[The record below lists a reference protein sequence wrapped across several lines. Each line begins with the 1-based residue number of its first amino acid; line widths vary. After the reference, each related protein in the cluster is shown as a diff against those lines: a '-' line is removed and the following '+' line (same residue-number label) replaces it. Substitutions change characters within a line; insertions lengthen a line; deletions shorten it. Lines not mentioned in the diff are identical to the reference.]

1 MENEKEI
8 LENGDVTEA
17 AVSEET
23 AENVTETP
31 ETETVI
37 PEAETI
43 IPETAEAPEK
53 KKSGMLKVVLITVA
67 STIVA
72 LALLA
77 GMAYLVLKGAGILE
91 GKSGETDPVVT
102 EPSETEPSVV
112 TPDHSYT
119 VDDTTIVAMGNNVVA
134 KAGDAQLTNSEFQLY
149 YESNIIS
156 YDNTYGMYLLY
167 MGVDLSQSLDTQIFD
182 ESTGQTWQDIMI
194 ESAFQTWHA
203 YIAVKQYA
211 EANGFVPDEEG
222 QADLDGIES
231 RIQEMLT
238 AAGCETVEQFA
249 VEQVAPG
256 ATADALRNYM
266 TLDTFYGV
274 YLTYLEELYTLN
286 DEDAVAYYTENE
298 ELLNENGISKENGDV
313 VDVRHVLIQLE
324 DSETD
329 EMGQVVYTDEQWEEC
344 RVKAQGIYDSWL
356 AGEATEDTFAQLA
369 KDNSKDGNAS
379 EGGLYTDVTKDY
391 MVETFDAWIFDES
404 RVTGDSGLVK
414 TPYGYHIMYFVSRKA
429 QWIEDTRDYVIS
441 EKINNLI
448 QEAMAAYPLET
459 FIDQVGVSK

>member
-8 LENGDVTEA
+8 LENDAVTEA
-17 AVSEET
+17 VVSDET
-23 AENVTETP
+23 AELVTEIP
-31 ETETVI
+31 ETD
-37 PEAETI
+37 TI
-43 IPETAEAPEK
+43 IPEAAEVPEK
-53 KKSGMLKVVLITVA
+53 KKSGTVKIVLITVA

-72 LALLA
+72 LALLGA
-77 GMAYLVLKGAGILE
+77 MIFLVLKGAGILP
-91 GKSGETDPVVT
+91 GKSEETIPATDPVGT
-102 EPSETEPSVV
+102 EPTVA
-112 TPDHSYT
+112 TPDHTYT
-119 VDDTTIVAMGNNVVA
+119 VDDATIVAMGKNVVA
-134 KAGDAQLTNSEFQLY
+134 KAGDAQLTNSEFQMF

-156 YDNTYGMYLLY
+156 YQNNYGMYLMY
-167 MGVDLSQSLDTQIFD
+167 MGVDLSQPLDTQVFD

-211 EANGFVPDEEG
+211 DAAGFVPDAEG
-222 QADLDGIES
+222 QAVLDGIEA

-249 VEQVAPG
+249 AQQVAPG

-274 YLTYLEELYTLN
+274 YLDYLQEQYNMTDEE
-286 DEDAVAYYTENE
+286 AIQYYTENE
-298 ELLNENGISKENGDV
+298 EILNQNKISKENGDV
-313 VDVRHVLIQLE
+313 VDIRHVLIQLD

-344 RVKAQGIYDSWL
+344 RVKAQKIYDSWL

-369 KDNSKDGNAS
+369 KDNSKDGNAAQ
-379 EGGLYTDVTKDY
+379 GGIYTDVTKGA

-404 RVTGDSGLVK
+404 RVAGDSGLVK
-414 TPYGYHIMYFVSRKA
+414 TPFGYHIMYFVNRKA
-429 QWIEDTRDYVIS
+429 KWIDDTRKYVIS

-459 FIDQVGVSK
+459 YMDQVGVSH

>member
-17 AVSEET
+17 VVSEET

-43 IPETAEAPEK
+43 DPETAEAPEM
-53 KKSGMLKVVLITVA
+53 KKSGTVKIVLITVA

-72 LALLA
+72 LALLGA
-77 GMAYLVLKGAGILE
+77 MVFLVLKGAGILP
-91 GKSGETDPVVT
+91 GKPEETVPATDPV
-102 EPSETEPSVV
+102 ETEPTAA

-119 VDDTTIVAMGNNVVA
+119 VDDATIVAMGNNVVA
-134 KAGDAQLTNSEFQLY
+134 KAGDVQLTNAEFQMY

-156 YDNTYGMYLLY
+156 YENNYGMYLMY
-167 MGVDLSQSLDTQIFD
+167 MGVDLSQPLDTQIFD

-203 YIAVKQYA
+203 YISVKQYA

-222 QADLDGIES
+222 QAELDGIEG

-256 ATADALRNYM
+256 ATADGLRNYM

-286 DEDAVAYYTENE
+286 DEDAIAYYTENE
-298 ELLNENGISKENGDV
+298 EILNENGISKENGDV
-313 VDVRHVLIQLE
+313 VDVRHVLIQLD

-344 RVKAQGIYDSWL
+344 RVKAQEIYDSWL

-379 EGGLYTDVTKDY
+379 EGGLYTDVTKGY

-404 RVTGDSGLVK
+404 RVAGDSGLVK

-429 QWIEDTRDYVIS
+429 QWIEDTRNYVIS
-441 EKINNLI
+441 EKINNII
-448 QEAMAAYPLET
+448 QEAMATYALET
-459 FIDQVGVSK
+459 YIDQVGVSK